1 MLRQVELRC
10 LMRCRIRKQSL
21 RMSISEMH
29 HIPVYNRQSRC
40 QRRRNTVS
48 ASVFRS
54 EVGLENNPASRRRV
68 PVKRQEIP
76 LRTLLPSQDRTQTS
90 NASIVRDVRDF
101 QLRLGIGHMVPLV
114 CDLVVPREKRVPAIR
129 SRGYQASMQM
139 TNSRSSSNAAK
150 LVILVLR

>member
-1 MLRQVELRC
+1 MP
-10 LMRCRIRKQSL
+10 CRIRKQSL

-29 HIPVYNRQSRC
+29 HIPVYNRKSRC

-48 ASVFRS
+48 ASVRS

-68 PVKRQEIP
+68 PVKCQEIP
-76 LRTLLPSQDRTQTS
+76 LRTLLSSQDRTQTS
-90 NASIVRDVRDF
+90 NAIIVRDVRDF
-101 QLRLGIGHMVPLV
+101 QLRLGIGQMVPLV
-114 CDLVVPREKRVPAIR
+114 CDFVVPREKRVPAIR